1 MADAVGQGYVEFRN
15 GNRPNRA
22 DLPSC
27 PVQVCAQLMGTK
39 WKILILRD
47 LLEGTKRFGE
57 LRKSVTGISQKVLTG
72 NLRELED
79 AGLVARRVYPEVP
92 PRVEYLLTETGES
105 IRPVIESMRL
115 WGESYLASSLR
126 D

>member
-1 MADAVGQGYVEFRN
+1 
-15 GNRPNRA
+15 
-22 DLPSC
+22 
-27 PVQVCAQLMGTK
+27 MGTK